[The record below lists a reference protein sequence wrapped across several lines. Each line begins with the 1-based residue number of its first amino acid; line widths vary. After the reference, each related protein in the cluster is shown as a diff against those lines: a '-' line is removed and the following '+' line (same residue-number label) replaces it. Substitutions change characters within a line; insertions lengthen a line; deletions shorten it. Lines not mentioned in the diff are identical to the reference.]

1 MNDTKAGAAGNDGG
15 RSAAHASDG
24 GAVRTARILAF
35 LFKYRKAGVFEGL
48 YLDDLHVH
56 AGDEGHGDSRPE
68 QFVADLEALGPTFVK
83 IGQALST
90 RPDMVPP
97 EYLAALERMQ
107 DDVGP
112 IDSAT
117 VRAVVEQEL
126 GVRLGKVFIEFDDVP
141 LGCAS
146 LAQVHRAVLRDG
158 RQVAVKV
165 QRPHAYDQIRADLDA
180 LGSIAGRVDS
190 TTRIGQRMRFSDWIH
205 EFRRTLMAELDYRAE
220 ADNLARFAEHLGGYP
235 ELLVPAPLRDL
246 STGRVLTMELVT
258 GTKVTSISGLRRAE
272 EPLGRLAEA
281 LMRGYLDQAFVH
293 GEIHADPHPGNL
305 LLTPEGRLAIF
316 DLGMVAHIPPRQ
328 RDHLLKLLF
337 AAVDGRGED
346 VANEGIAMGTR
357 LGDFN
362 EERYMREVGQLV
374 ARYAA
379 RQSTPGGGH
388 PLSEGR
394 LVLDLTRIATAC
406 GLRTSPELS
415 LLGKTLL
422 NLESVSVA
430 LDPTMD
436 VKSVVRDHLEH
447 VMRERLRRSFSAAA
461 VAGEMIELQEL
472 LREGPRQL
480 SNILS
485 LLGDNRMQ
493 VRVAGLDDSQLLE
506 ALQKIANRITTGM
519 VIAALIMASAM
530 VMRGGSGSGPTLF
543 GYPAI
548 ALVLFLTGA
557 GLGLYVVGSA
567 LLRDRRARPREQRAP
582 R

>member
-1 MNDTKAGAAGNDGG
+1 MNDNGADK
-15 RSAAHASDG
+15 RDEAHADG
-24 GAVRTARILAF
+24 GAMRTAKILGF

-48 YLDDLHVH
+48 YLDDLHEH
-56 AGDEGHGDSRPE
+56 ADQPAPGDTRPE
-68 QFVADLEALGPTFVK
+68 QFVTDLEALGPTFVK

-107 DDVGP
+107 DDVAP
-112 IDSAT
+112 IDAAI
-117 VRAVVEQEL
+117 VHQVVEEEL
-126 GVRLGKVFIEFDDVP
+126 GVRLGKLFSSFDDVP

-158 RQVAVKV
+158 REVAVKV
-165 QRPHAYDQIRADLDA
+165 QRPQALDQVRGDLDA
-180 LGSIAGRVDS
+180 LGSIARRVDNN
-190 TTRIGQRMRFSDWIH
+190 TRVGQRMRFSDWVH
-205 EFRRTLMAELDYRAE
+205 EFRRTLLAELDYRAE
-220 ADNLARFAEHLGGYP
+220 ADNLARFAEHLGKYP

-246 STGRVLTMELVT
+246 CTGRVLTMDLVT
-258 GTKVTSISGLRRAE
+258 GTKVTSISGLRRTE
-272 EPLGRLAEA
+272 EPLGELAES

-305 LLTPEGRLAIF
+305 LLTHDGRLAIF

-346 VANEGIAMGTR
+346 VATEGIAMGTR
-357 LGDFN
+357 LSDFD
-362 EERYMREVGQLV
+362 EERYLREVAQLV

-388 PLSEGR
+388 LLSEGR

-422 NLESVSVA
+422 NLESVSTA
-430 LDPTMD
+430 LDPDMD
-436 VKSVVRDHLEH
+436 VKAVVQDHLEH
-447 VMRERLRRSFSAAA
+447 VMRQRIRKSFSAAA
-461 VAGEMIELQEL
+461 LAGEMIEVQEL
-472 LREGPRQL
+472 VREAPRQL
-480 SNILS
+480 TNILS
-485 LLGDNRMQ
+485 LLGDNRLQ
-493 VRVAGLDDSQLLE
+493 VRLAGLDDSQLLE
-506 ALQKIANRITTGM
+506 ALQKIANRITTGV
-519 VIAALIMASAM
+519 VIAALIMASALI
-530 VMRGGSGSGPTLF
+530 MRGGPGSGPTLF

-548 ALVLFLTGA
+548 ALVLFLVGA
-557 GLGLYVVGSA
+557 CLGLYVVISA
-567 LLRDRRARPREQRAP
+567 LVRDRRARPREQRAP

>member
-1 MNDTKAGAAGNDGG
+1 MEHTGAARRDE
-15 RSAAHASDG
+15 AHHDG
-24 GAVRTARILAF
+24 GAMRTARILGF

-48 YLDDLHVH
+48 YLDDLHEH
-56 AGDEGHGDSRPE
+56 ADHPANRDTRPE
-68 QFVADLEALGPTFVK
+68 QFVNDLEALGPTFVK

-97 EYLAALERMQ
+97 DYLAALERMQ
-107 DDVGP
+107 DDVAP
-112 IDSAT
+112 IDP
-117 VRAVVEQEL
+117 AVVRGLVEEEL
-126 GVRLGKVFIEFDDVP
+126 GVRLGKVFTEFDDVP

-158 RQVAVKV
+158 REVAVKV
-165 QRPHAYDQIRADLDA
+165 QRPEALERIRGDLDA
-180 LGSIAGRVDS
+180 LAAIARRVDHN
-190 TTRIGQRMRFSDWIH
+190 TRVGQRMRFTDWIH
-205 EFRRTLMAELDYRAE
+205 EFRRTLLAELDYRAE
-220 ADNLARFAEHLGGYP
+220 ADNLSRFAEHLRAYP
-235 ELLVPAPLRDL
+235 ELVVPAPMRDL

-258 GTKVTSISGLRRAE
+258 GTKVTSITGLRRTE
-272 EPLGRLAEA
+272 CSLGGVAEA

-305 LLTPEGRLAIF
+305 LLTPDNRLAIF

-346 VANEGIAMGTR
+346 VAGEGIAMGTR
-357 LGDFN
+357 LSDFD
-362 EERYMREVGQLV
+362 EERYLREIGQLV

-406 GLRTSPELS
+406 GLRTPPELS

-422 NLESVSVA
+422 NLEAVSTA
-430 LDPTMD
+430 LDPDMD
-436 VKSVVRDHLEH
+436 VKCVVRDHLES
-447 VMRERLRRSFSAAA
+447 VMRQRMRRTFSAAA
-461 VAGEMIELQEL
+461 LAGEMIEVQEL
-472 LREGPRQL
+472 VREAPRQL
-480 SNILS
+480 TNILS

-506 ALQKIANRITTGM
+506 ALQKIANRITTGV
-519 VIAALIMASAM
+519 VIAALILASAL
-530 VMRGGSGSGPTLF
+530 VMRGGPGSGPTLF

-548 ALVLFLTGA
+548 ALVLFLVGA
-557 GLGLYVVGSA
+557 GLGLYVVVSA
-567 LLRDRRARPREQRAP
+567 LVRDRRARPREQRAP

>member
-1 MNDTKAGAAGNDGG
+1 MEQTNAGRRGEG
-15 RSAAHASDG
+15 HTDG
-24 GAVRTARILAF
+24 GAMRTARILGF
-35 LFKYRKAGVFEGL
+35 LFKYRNAGVFEGL
-48 YLDDLHVH
+48 YLDDLHEH
-56 AGDEGHGDSRPE
+56 ADEPVPGDTRPE
-68 QFVADLEALGPTFVK
+68 QFVSDLEALGPTFVK

-107 DDVGP
+107 DDVAP
-112 IDSAT
+112 IDA
-117 VRAVVEQEL
+117 AVVREVVEEEL
-126 GVRLGKVFIEFDDVP
+126 GVRLGKLFTSFDDVP

-158 RQVAVKV
+158 REVAVKV
-165 QRPHAYDQIRADLDA
+165 QRPEALEQIQADLDA
-180 LGSIAGRVDS
+180 LAAIARRVDS
-190 TTRIGQRMRFSDWIH
+190 STRIGQRMRFSDWIH
-205 EFRRTLMAELDYRAE
+205 EFRRTLLAELDYRAE
-220 ADNLARFAEHLGGYP
+220 ADNLARFAAHFKDYP
-235 ELLVPAPLRDL
+235 ELLVPSPLRDL

-258 GTKVTSISGLRRAE
+258 GTKVTAISGLRRTE
-272 EPLGRLAEA
+272 EPLGGVAEA
-281 LMRGYLDQAFVH
+281 LLRGYLDQAFVH

-305 LLTPEGRLAIF
+305 LLTPDGRLAIF

-337 AAVDGRGED
+337 AAVDGRGDD

-357 LGDFN
+357 LSDFN
-362 EERYMREVGQLV
+362 EERYLREVGQLV

-406 GLRTSPELS
+406 GLRTPPELS

-422 NLESVSVA
+422 NLEAVSTA
-430 LDPTMD
+430 LDPDMD
-436 VKSVVRDHLEH
+436 VKAVVQDHLDD
-447 VMRERLRRSFSAAA
+447 VMRGRLRKSFSPAAF
-461 VAGEMIELQEL
+461 AGEMIEIQEL
-472 LREGPRQL
+472 AREAPRQL
-480 SNILS
+480 ANILS

-506 ALQKIANRITTGM
+506 ALQKIANRITTGI
-519 VIAALIMASAM
+519 VIAALILASAL
-530 VMRGGSGSGPTLF
+530 VMRGGPGSGPTLF

-548 ALVLFLTGA
+548 ALVLFVVGA
-557 GLGLYVVGSA
+557 CLGLYVVFSA

>member
-1 MNDTKAGAAGNDGG
+1 MEHTDARRRGEGHTE
-15 RSAAHASDG
+15 G
-24 GAVRTARILAF
+24 GAMRTARILGF

-48 YLDDLHVH
+48 YLDDLQEH
-56 AGDEGHGDSRPE
+56 ADEPAPGDTRPE
-68 QFVADLEALGPTFVK
+68 QFVSDLEALGPTFVK

-107 DDVGP
+107 DDVAP
-112 IDSAT
+112 IDAAV
-117 VRAVVEQEL
+117 VRAVVEEEL
-126 GVRLGKVFIEFDDVP
+126 GVRLAKVFVSFDDVP

-158 RQVAVKV
+158 REVAVKV
-165 QRPHAYDQIRADLDA
+165 QRPEALEQIRSDLDA
-180 LGSIAGRVDS
+180 LASIARRVDHS
-190 TTRIGQRMRFSDWIH
+190 TRVGQRMRFTDWIH
-205 EFRRTLMAELDYRAE
+205 EFRRTLLAELDYCAE
-220 ADNLARFAEHLGGYP
+220 ADNLARFAAHLRAYP
-235 ELLVPAPLRDL
+235 ALLVPAPLRDL
-246 STGRVLTMELVT
+246 STSRVLTMELVT
-258 GTKVTSISGLRRAE
+258 GTKVTSISGLRRTE
-272 EPLGRLAEA
+272 EPLGGLAEA
-281 LMRGYLDQAFVH
+281 LLRGYLDQAFVH

-305 LLTPEGRLAIF
+305 LLTPDSRLAIF

-346 VANEGIAMGTR
+346 VASEGIAMGTR
-357 LGDFN
+357 LSDFD
-362 EERYMREVGQLV
+362 EERYLREVGQLV

-379 RQSTPGGGH
+379 RQSTPGGAH

-406 GLRTSPELS
+406 GLRTAPELS

-422 NLESVSVA
+422 NLEAVSTA
-430 LDPTMD
+430 LDPEMD
-436 VKSVVRDHLEH
+436 VKAVVQDHLDH
-447 VMRERLRRSFSAAA
+447 VMRARLRKSFSPAAF
-461 VAGEMIELQEL
+461 AGEMIEIQEL
-472 LREGPRQL
+472 AREAPRQL
-480 SNILS
+480 ANILS

-506 ALQKIANRITTGM
+506 ALQKIANRIATGM
-519 VIAALIMASAM
+519 VIAALILASAL
-530 VMRGGSGSGPTLF
+530 VMRGGPGSGPTLF

-548 ALVLFLTGA
+548 ALVLFLIGTC
-557 GLGLYVVGSA
+557 LGLYVVLSA

>member
-1 MNDTKAGAAGNDGG
+1 M
-15 RSAAHASDG
+15 
-24 GAVRTARILAF
+24 RTARILAF

-48 YLDDLHVH
+48 YLDDLHVQ
-56 AGDEGHGDSRPE
+56 AGEEGHGDSRPE

-126 GVRLGKVFIEFDDVP
+126 GVRLAKVFTEFDDTP

-158 RQVAVKV
+158 REVAVKV

-205 EFRRTLMAELDYRAE
+205 EFRRTLLAELDYRAE

-235 ELLVPAPLRDL
+235 ELLVPVPLRDL

-258 GTKVTSISGLRRAE
+258 GTKVTAISGLRRTE

-519 VIAALIMASAM
+519 VIAALIMASAL

-548 ALVLFLTGA
+548 ALVLFLVGA